1 MSENIEIK
9 TIDGIDEVK
18 FQPSG
23 VCSKLML
30 LKIKNDQI
38 LEMET
43 IGGCSGNLK
52 GIGSLVVGMNID
64 EVIKRLQGLPCGSR
78 PTSCPDQLS
87 VALRL
92 YKEEKS
98 RVNVGV

>member
-1 MSENIEIK
+1 MSDNIEIK

-30 LKIKNDQI
+30 LKIKDNQI
-38 LEMET
+38 LDMET
-43 IGGCSGNLK
+43 IGGCNGNLK
-52 GIGSLVVGMNID
+52 GIGSLVNGMNID

-78 PTSCPDQLS
+78 STSCPDQLS
-87 VALRL
+87 IALKL

-98 RVNVGV
+98 GVNVGV

>member
-1 MSENIEIK
+1 MSDNIEIK
-9 TIDGIDEVK
+9 TVDGIDEIK
-18 FQPSG
+18 FQPVG

-30 LKIKNDQI
+30 LKIKDNRI
-38 LEMET
+38 IEMET

-52 GIGSLVVGMNID
+52 GIGSLIVGMNID
-64 EVIKRLQGLPCGSR
+64 EVINRIQGIPCGSR

-87 VALRL
+87 IALKL

-98 RVNVGV
+98 KVTIG

>member
-1 MSENIEIK
+1 MSENIEIR
-9 TIDGIDEVK
+9 TIDGIDEVR
-18 FQPSG
+18 FQPTG
-23 VCSKLML
+23 VCSKLMI

-43 IGGCSGNLK
+43 VGGCSGNLK
-52 GIGSLVVGMNID
+52 GIGSLIVGMNID
-64 EVIKRLQGLPCGSR
+64 EVVKRIQGIPCGSR

-87 VALRL
+87 IALRL

-98 RVNVGV
+98 GVRV

>member
-1 MSENIEIK
+1 MSENIEIR
-9 TIDGIDEVK
+9 TTDGVDEVR

-23 VCSKLML
+23 VCSKLMIM
-30 LKIKNDQI
+30 KIKDDQI

-43 IGGCSGNLK
+43 VGGCSGNLK
-52 GIGSLVVGMNID
+52 GIGSLIKGMNIN

-87 VALRL
+87 IALKL
-92 YKEEKS
+92 YQQEKS
-98 RVNVGV
+98 GVNGGV